1 MMHKNTSSTPVLRDA
16 HQMASAQS
24 IGMAYELA
32 ILACRQEDEDQSV
45 QTIQLLQDAMRSVR
59 PGDSTDLLRF
69 YGWCLDRIHKGDYHI
84 AAETLST
91 LRDAW
96 EKTQ

>member
-1 MMHKNTSSTPVLRDA
+1 MSSVGPMD
-16 HQMASAQS
+16 SA
-24 IGMAYELA
+24 
-32 ILACRQEDEDQSV
+32 
-45 QTIQLLQDAMRSVR
+45 
-59 PGDSTDLLRF
+59 DLLRF

-84 AAETLST
+84 AAETLAT